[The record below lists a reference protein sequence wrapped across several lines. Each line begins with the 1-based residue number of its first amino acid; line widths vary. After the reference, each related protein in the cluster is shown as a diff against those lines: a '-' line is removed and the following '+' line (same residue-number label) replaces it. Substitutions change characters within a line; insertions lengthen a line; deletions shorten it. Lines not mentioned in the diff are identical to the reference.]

1 MIEDDVF
8 PLRSPHHA
16 SHFVTR
22 LSLKRSDVE
31 PTIRCNATI
40 ALAKCANHL
49 PENVRDKVVA
59 SSMLKVGPLP
69 RWAGGLVA
77 AA

>member
-1 MIEDDVF
+1 VIEPGVF

-16 SHFVTR
+16 SHFITL
-22 LSLKRSDVE
+22 LSLKHSDVE

-59 SSMLKVGPLP
+59 SSMHKVGPNQKN
-69 RWAGGLVA
+69 
-77 AA
+77 